1 MRGLKEDSTKIYVL
15 SLLSK
20 YPQKEV
26 CELTGIAQSTISDF
40 TQKLTHKGWWER
52 FDKLSSG
59 EYFTE
64 EPPFVLEEGETG
76 QEDTLLVHTL
86 GASTLANA
94 TKFSHNSIQGHHHS
108 IQGVERYADKGKL
121 RWSMT
126 VGCLLDP
133 HSPAATYASRAVLKR
148 PILGCGML
156 LGGRGNI
163 LLISDLHLPY
173 QHEDAF
179 EFLRA
184 LDEVYKFISVLNVGD
199 LYDHHRGSY
208 HESEPNAYGEEEEYH
223 LAKEYA
229 KELQAIFPDMVIVEG
244 NHDAIPQRKL
254 RTIGLPM
261 SMLKDYNKMYDT
273 KPTWVW
279 KKEHWFDSL
288 GGFPVVHPMVLD
300 RDGRWDKSLMA
311 GY

>member
-15 SLLSK
+15 SLLNK
-20 YPQKEV
+20 YSQKEV
-26 CELTGIAQSTISDF
+26 SKLTGIPQSTISDF
-40 TQKLTHKGWWER
+40 AMKITHKSWW
-52 FDKLSSG
+52 G
-59 EYFTE
+59 EVEALPSE
-64 EPPFVLEEGETG
+64 EPLGDEYAPFFEGETG

-86 GASTLANA
+86 GVSTLANA

-108 IQGVERYADKGKL
+108 IQGIERYADKGKL
-121 RWSMT
+121 RWSIS
-126 VGCLLDP
+126 VGCLLDV
-133 HSPAATYASRAVLKR
+133 HSPAATYASRGVLKR

-156 LGGRGNI
+156 LGARGNTLI
-163 LLISDLHLPY
+163 ISDLHLPY

-179 EFLRA
+179 DFLEA
-184 LDEVYKFISVLNVGD
+184 LEEVYDFTQVVNVGD

-208 HESEPNAYGEEEEYH
+208 HESEPNAYGEEEEYE

-229 KELQAIFPDMVIVEG
+229 ADLQRIFPDMVIVEG

-273 KPTWVW
+273 KPSWVW

-300 RDGRWDKSLMA
+300 RDGRWDGVVMGANL
-311 GY
+311 